1 MAIAKSALM
10 PIDRPFSP
18 LRSAIFAVS
27 AKCGAGASSTGGMHI
42 RPEIGKP
49 YFSRQPRCPAAVTGA
64 IAAASN
70 VLETAISVTEERS
83 RRACSQARAMSC
95 STVDSPFGKCG
106 VIDTGIS
113 GVMSSMCGKFTG
125 SFEFYQIL
133 ERLLEPLPLACEPGD
148 EDVTRYFQPQKSETQ
163 EASWNPRAAGVAGAD
178 PGGALDAG
186 TRPLARGQPRQTG
199 RARLPGI
206 LETRAAYR

>member
-1 MAIAKSALM
+1 MASNSATASFALLDCSG
-10 PIDRPFSP
+10 PIRCSAIPGEADINPGHFALASCTRFSP
-18 LRSAIFAVS
+18 N
-27 AKCGAGASSTGGMHI
+27 T
-42 RPEIGKP
+42 
-49 YFSRQPRCPAAVTGA
+49 RCPAAMTGA
-64 IAAASN
+64 IASASN
-70 VLETAISVTEERS
+70 VWEPAISVTEERS

-113 GVMSSMCGKFTG
+113 GVMSSISGKFTG

-133 ERLLEPLPLACEPGD
+133 ERLLEPLSLACEPGD
-148 EDVTRYFQPQKSETQ
+148 EDVTRYFQPQKGETQ

-186 TRPLARGQPRQTG
+186 MQPLARGQPCQTG
-199 RARLPGI
+199 RASLPGI
-206 LETRAAYR
+206 LEARAA